1 VGETVDF
8 VARSVEN
15 DDQSRAR
22 RSRLLPGVTH
32 DPTRLTRSGDLARR
46 RCISLRACRL

>member
-15 DDQSRAR
+15 DDQSPHDVRDF
-22 RSRLLPGVTH
+22 RLAS
-32 DPTRLTRSGDLARR
+32 PTIRLTRSGDLARR